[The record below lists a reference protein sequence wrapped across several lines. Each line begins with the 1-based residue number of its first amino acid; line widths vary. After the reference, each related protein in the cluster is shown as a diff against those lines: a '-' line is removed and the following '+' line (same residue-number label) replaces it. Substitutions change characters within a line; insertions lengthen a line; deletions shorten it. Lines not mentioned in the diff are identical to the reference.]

1 MKGNKKKGKSN
12 VKNGVIRILV
22 MIIAIAFFAYA
33 AVLGFGKSK
42 SGSMNDIK
50 LGLDLAGGVS
60 ITYQVKDSKNA
71 SDSDIKDTIYKLQ
84 LRAQT
89 YSTEAEV
96 YKVGDDRISVDIP
109 SVTDANEILEDL
121 GQPGSL
127 SFQDTS
133 GNEYLTGSDIE
144 SATAGI
150 QGSGSNSANKE
161 YVVQL
166 TMTKDGT
173 KKFAEATKKL
183 KGQSLRIIYDGK
195 TVSVPTVKE
204 EITGGQCQIDN
215 IGSYEEAENLAS
227 TIRIGALPTELTEL
241 SSEVVG
247 AKLGQEAISTSL
259 IAGAIGFGLVLLFML
274 VMYGI
279 MGVAAD
285 LALSLYVTLIIFLLS
300 AFQVTLTLPGIA
312 GIILSIGMAVDANV
326 IIFSRIREELY
337 AGRSVASAMKTGF
350 SKALSAIIDGNITT
364 LIAAAVLWWLGTG
377 TVKGFAQTLALGILL
392 SMFTALFVTNFAL
405 NGLYNLGAQNPRLYG
420 FKEEKRDKKVKILP
434 VIQKRKIF
442 FAASGLVI
450 AIGIGAM
457 IYNQTAGSQK
467 AIFNYSLEFRG
478 GTSTTVDV
486 GKNMTLQEVQDEVV
500 PIFSKV
506 MGDNDIQTQLVT
518 GTTQI
523 NVKTKT
529 QTLEQRTEIEKQLE
543 ETFNIKESSIT
554 NQNISA
560 TVSNEM
566 KKNAIM
572 SVLVATIFMLIYIW
586 FRFKDLFS
594 AASAVLALLHDVL
607 VVLACY
613 AVFRWTVGNT
623 FIACV
628 LTLVGYSIN
637 DSIVVLDRIRE
648 NRKAMRRG
656 DAFEDVVNL
665 SVSQTMVRSLNTSF
679 TTALMVVVLLILG
692 VASMREFTLPL
703 LVGIVVGTYSSICLV
718 SSMLYGFTKHK
729 EKTNKKEK

>member
-60 ITYQVKDSKNA
+60 ITYQVKDSANA

-150 QGSGSNSANKE
+150 QDSGSNKE

-166 TMTKDGT
+166 TLTKDGT
-173 KKFAEATKKL
+173 KKFADATKKL
-183 KGQSLRIIYDGK
+183 KGQQLCIIYDGE
-195 TVSVPTVKE
+195 TVSAPTVKE

-215 IGSYEEAENLAS
+215 ISSYEEAENLAS

-259 IAGAIGFGLVLLFML
+259 MAGAIGFGLVLLFML

-279 MGVAAD
+279 MGLAAD

-350 SKALSAIIDGNITT
+350 SKALSAIIDGNVTT

-405 NGLYNLGAQNPRLYG
+405 NGLYNLGAQNPKLYG

-442 FAASGLVI
+442 FALSGLVI

-457 IYNQTAGSQK
+457 VYNQTAGSQK
-467 AIFNYSLEFRG
+467 AIFNYSLEFKG

-518 GTTQI
+518 GTTQV

-566 KKNAIM
+566 KKNAIV
-572 SVLVATIFMLIYIW
+572 SVLVAAVFMLIYIW
-586 FRFKDLFS
+586 FRFKDLFC
-594 AASAVLALLHDVL
+594 ATSAVVALLHDVL

-656 DAFEDVVNL
+656 DDFADVVNL

-692 VASMREFTLPL
+692 VATMREFTLPL

-718 SSMLYGFTKHK
+718 SSMLYGLTKHK
-729 EKTNKKEK
+729 EKTKKKDL